1 MFIFEHVA
9 FVEQKNEHI
18 NLHINFQSDKTR
30 TQVFQRRIYL
40 TRTSMMIGQSED
52 NFSFYF
58 EEDFATN
65 FLASEELLQT

>member
-40 TRTSMMIGQSED
+40 TRTSMMIGQ
-52 NFSFYF
+52 
-58 EEDFATN
+58 
-65 FLASEELLQT
+65 